1 MDCVPSSKT
10 LIQIISM
17 CTEQKDIMQLKLKFA
32 NRETEIW
39 APSAFP
45 SSSPMDAE
53 TGAILA
59 LQILALCSIVA
70 ALLAYLMRQ
79 SRNATDEYESR
90 NKRHVL
96 VTSCD
101 TCVGLQIALA
111 LYEAGYKVFAGLL
124 DPSSPNSPSMKI
136 LRAIEQQKEREED
149 PASTSHGNPQEPEV
163 RARGQIVPL
172 ELDSTREDSL
182 WAIVHTGGLAL
193 PGAIE
198 RQPSSAWESMLR
210 HNLVAPLRTARM
222 FIPLL
227 RAKRGLLQFCN
238 WKRMYTKEA
247 AINYKEPFF
256 YFPFLFS
263 FFFFLEGRIVLLGDS
278 ATSYGSKI
286 GTGLVAYSASRKAVE
301 GAAEALKSELQS
313 SGVDVVLLRPPP
325 VNPLI
330 LYNLPVLKTCDVE
343 SGIISSEGTWTAP
356 VSTYAIQNSLIPALT
371 SPCPRISYD
380 MAAKAKLFC
389 R

>member
-1 MDCVPSSKT
+1 
-10 LIQIISM
+10 
-17 CTEQKDIMQLKLKFA
+17 
-32 NRETEIW
+32 
-39 APSAFP
+39 
-45 SSSPMDAE
+45 MDAE

-111 LYEAGYKVFAGLL
+111 LYEVGYKVFAGML
-124 DPSSPNSPSMKI
+124 DPSGSSPSIKI
-136 LRAIEQQKEREED
+136 LRAMEQQKEREGVE
-149 PASTSHGNPQEPEV
+149 PAEGAQSSPQDPEV

-172 ELDSTREDSL
+172 ELDPTREDSL
-182 WAIVHTGGLAL
+182 RACLNALRAKLPAGEDGLWAVVHTGGQAL
-193 PGAIE
+193 PGIIE

-210 HNLVAPLRTARM
+210 HNLVAPLRTARV

-227 RAKRGLLQFCN
+227 RAKR
-238 WKRMYTKEA
+238 
-247 AINYKEPFF
+247 
-256 YFPFLFS
+256 
-263 FFFFLEGRIVLLGDS
+263 GRIVLLGDS
-278 ATSYGSKI
+278 ATSYGTKA

-313 SGVDVVLLRPPP
+313 SGVDVVLLKPPP

-330 LYNLPVLKTCDVE
+330 LYSAPVLKTSDVE
-343 SGIISSEGTWTAP
+343 SGIFSTEGTWTAP
-356 VSTYAIQNSLIPALT
+356 VSTHSIQSSLIPALT
-371 SPCPRISYD
+371 SPCPRGSYD
-380 MAAKAKLFC
+380 MAAKTGLFC

>member
-1 MDCVPSSKT
+1 
-10 LIQIISM
+10 
-17 CTEQKDIMQLKLKFA
+17 
-32 NRETEIW
+32 
-39 APSAFP
+39 
-45 SSSPMDAE
+45 MDAE

-79 SRNATDEYESR
+79 SRNASDEYESR

-101 TCVGLQIALA
+101 TCVGLQITLA
-111 LYEAGYKVFAGLL
+111 LYEVGYKVFVGML
-124 DPSSPNSPSMKI
+124 DPSGNSPSMKI
-136 LRAIEQQKEREED
+136 LRAIEQQKEREEED
-149 PASTSHGNPQEPEV
+149 STDTSHGNPQVPEV

-182 WAIVHTGGLAL
+182 RACLDAVRAKLPAGEDGLWAVVHTGGLAL
-193 PGAIE
+193 PGVIE

-227 RAKRGLLQFCN
+227 RPKR
-238 WKRMYTKEA
+238 
-247 AINYKEPFF
+247 
-256 YFPFLFS
+256 
-263 FFFFLEGRIVLLGDS
+263 GRIVLLGDS
-278 ATSYGSKI
+278 TTSYGTKA
-286 GTGLVAYSASRKAVE
+286 GTGLVAFSASRKAVE

-313 SGVDVVLLRPPP
+313 SGVDVVLLKPPP

-330 LYNLPVLKTCDVE
+330 LYSSPVLKTSDVE
-343 SGIISSEGTWTAP
+343 TGIVSSEGTWTAP
-356 VSTYAIQNSLIPALT
+356 LSTHAVQNSLVPALT
-371 SPCPRISYD
+371 SPCPRVSYD
-380 MAAKAKLFC
+380 MAAKSRFFC

>member
-1 MDCVPSSKT
+1 
-10 LIQIISM
+10 
-17 CTEQKDIMQLKLKFA
+17 
-32 NRETEIW
+32 
-39 APSAFP
+39 
-45 SSSPMDAE
+45 MDAE

-79 SRNATDEYESR
+79 SRNATDEYETR

-111 LYEAGYKVFAGLL
+111 LYEVGYKVFAGLL
-124 DPSSPNSPSMKI
+124 DPSGNSPSIKI
-136 LRAIEQQKEREED
+136 LRAMEQQKEREED
-149 PASTSHGNPQEPEV
+149 PVDAAQGNPQDPEV

-172 ELDSTREDSL
+172 ELDPTREDSL
-182 WAIVHTGGLAL
+182 WAVVHTGGQAL
-193 PGAIE
+193 PGIIE

-210 HNLVAPLRTARM
+210 HNLVAPLRTARV

-227 RAKRGLLQFCN
+227 RAKRG
-238 WKRMYTKEA
+238 
-247 AINYKEPFF
+247 
-256 YFPFLFS
+256 
-263 FFFFLEGRIVLLGDS
+263 RIVLFGDS
-278 ATSYGSKI
+278 GTSYGTKA

-313 SGVDVVLLRPPP
+313 SGVDVVLLKPPP

-330 LYNLPVLKTCDVE
+330 LYSAPVLKTSDVE
-343 SGIISSEGTWTAP
+343 SGIFSSEGTWTAP
-356 VSTYAIQNSLIPALT
+356 VSTHSIQNSLIPALT
-371 SPCPRISYD
+371 SPCPRGSYD
-380 MAAKAKLFC
+380 MAAKTRLFC
-389 R
+389 Q

>member
-1 MDCVPSSKT
+1 MDV
-10 LIQIISM
+10 
-17 CTEQKDIMQLKLKFA
+17 
-32 NRETEIW
+32 
-39 APSAFP
+39 
-45 SSSPMDAE
+45 E

-111 LYEAGYKVFAGLL
+111 LYEVGYKVFAGLL
-124 DPSSPNSPSMKI
+124 DPSGNSPSIKL
-136 LRAIEQQKEREED
+136 LRAMEQQRERDEE
-149 PASTSHGNPQEPEV
+149 PADATLGNPQDPEV

-172 ELDSTREDSL
+172 ELDPTREDSL
-182 WAIVHTGGLAL
+182 RACLDAVRAKLPAGEDGLWAVVHTGGLAL
-193 PGAIE
+193 PGIIE

-210 HNLVAPLRTARM
+210 HNLVAPLRTARV
-222 FIPLL
+222 FTPLL
-227 RAKRGLLQFCN
+227 RAKRG
-238 WKRMYTKEA
+238 
-247 AINYKEPFF
+247 
-256 YFPFLFS
+256 
-263 FFFFLEGRIVLLGDS
+263 RIVLFGDS
-278 ATSYGSKI
+278 STSYGTKA

-301 GAAEALKSELQS
+301 GAAEALKCELQS
-313 SGVDVVLLRPPP
+313 SGVDVVLLKPPP

-330 LYNLPVLKTCDVE
+330 LYSAPVLKTSDVE
-343 SGIISSEGTWTAP
+343 SGVVSSEGTWTAP
-356 VSTYAIQNSLIPALT
+356 VSTHSIQSSLIPALT
-371 SPCPRISYD
+371 APCPRDSYD
-380 MAAKAKLFC
+380 MAAKSRLFC

>member
-1 MDCVPSSKT
+1 MDV
-10 LIQIISM
+10 
-17 CTEQKDIMQLKLKFA
+17 
-32 NRETEIW
+32 
-39 APSAFP
+39 
-45 SSSPMDAE
+45 E

-111 LYEAGYKVFAGLL
+111 LYEVGYKVFAGLL
-124 DPSSPNSPSMKI
+124 DPTGNSPSIKI
-136 LRAIEQQKEREED
+136 LRAMEQQREREED
-149 PASTSHGNPQEPEV
+149 PTNAGRGNPQDPEV

-182 WAIVHTGGLAL
+182 RACLDAVRAKLPAGEEGLWAVVHTGGLAL
-193 PGAIE
+193 PGIIE

-210 HNLVAPLRTARM
+210 HNLVAPLRTARV
-222 FIPLL
+222 FTPLL
-227 RAKRGLLQFCN
+227 RAKRG
-238 WKRMYTKEA
+238 
-247 AINYKEPFF
+247 
-256 YFPFLFS
+256 
-263 FFFFLEGRIVLLGDS
+263 RIVLFGDS
-278 ATSYGSKI
+278 TMSYGTKA

-313 SGVDVVLLRPPP
+313 SGVDVVLLKPPP

-330 LYNLPVLKTCDVE
+330 LYSAPVLKTSDVE
-343 SGIISSEGTWTAP
+343 SGVVSSEGTWTAP
-356 VSTYAIQNSLIPALT
+356 VSTHSIQSSLIPALT
-371 SPCPRISYD
+371 SPCPRSFYD
-380 MAAKAKLFC
+380 MASKSRLFC

>member
-1 MDCVPSSKT
+1 
-10 LIQIISM
+10 
-17 CTEQKDIMQLKLKFA
+17 
-32 NRETEIW
+32 
-39 APSAFP
+39 
-45 SSSPMDAE
+45 MDAE

-59 LQILALCSIVA
+59 LQILALCSIAA

-79 SRNATDEYESR
+79 SRNATDEYETR
-90 NKRHVL
+90 NKLHVL

-101 TCVGLQIALA
+101 TSVGLQIALA

-124 DPSSPNSPSMKI
+124 DPSGNSPSMKI
-136 LRAIEQQKEREED
+136 VRAIEQQKEREED
-149 PASTSHGNPQEPEV
+149 PTNTVQGNTQDPEI
-163 RARGQIVPL
+163 RARGRIVPL

-182 WAIVHTGGLAL
+182 RACLDAVRAKLPAGEDGLWAIVYTGGLAL
-193 PGAIE
+193 SGAIE

-227 RAKRGLLQFCN
+227 RAKRG
-238 WKRMYTKEA
+238 
-247 AINYKEPFF
+247 
-256 YFPFLFS
+256 
-263 FFFFLEGRIVLLGDS
+263 RIILLGDS
-278 ATSYGSKI
+278 TTSYGTKI

-330 LYNLPVLKTCDVE
+330 LYNSPVLKTSDVE

-356 VSTYAIQNSLIPALT
+356 VSTHAIQNSLIPALT

-380 MAAKAKLFC
+380 MVVKTRLFC

>member
-1 MDCVPSSKT
+1 
-10 LIQIISM
+10 
-17 CTEQKDIMQLKLKFA
+17 
-32 NRETEIW
+32 
-39 APSAFP
+39 
-45 SSSPMDAE
+45 MDAE

-182 WAIVHTGGLAL
+182 RACLDAVRAKLPAGEDGLWAIVHTGGLAL

-227 RAKRGLLQFCN
+227 RAKR
-238 WKRMYTKEA
+238 
-247 AINYKEPFF
+247 
-256 YFPFLFS
+256 
-263 FFFFLEGRIVLLGDS
+263 GRIVLLGDS

>member
-1 MDCVPSSKT
+1 
-10 LIQIISM
+10 
-17 CTEQKDIMQLKLKFA
+17 
-32 NRETEIW
+32 
-39 APSAFP
+39 
-45 SSSPMDAE
+45 MDAE

-79 SRNATDEYESR
+79 SRNATDEYETR

-101 TCVGLQIALA
+101 TSVGLQIALA

-124 DPSSPNSPSMKI
+124 DSSGISPSMKI
-136 LRAIEQQKEREED
+136 LRAIEQRKERQED
-149 PASTSHGNPQEPEV
+149 PTDANHGNPQDPEV
-163 RARGQIVPL
+163 RAHGQIVPL

-182 WAIVHTGGLAL
+182 RACLDAVRAKLPAGEDGLWAVVHTGGLAL
-193 PGAIE
+193 PGVIE

-227 RAKRGLLQFCN
+227 RVKRG
-238 WKRMYTKEA
+238 
-247 AINYKEPFF
+247 
-256 YFPFLFS
+256 
-263 FFFFLEGRIVLLGDS
+263 RIILLGDS
-278 ATSYGSKI
+278 TTSYGTKA

-313 SGVDVVLLRPPP
+313 SGVDVVLLKPPP

-330 LYNLPVLKTCDVE
+330 LYSSPVLKTSDVE
-343 SGIISSEGTWTAP
+343 SGIVSSEGTWTAP
-356 VSTYAIQNSLIPALT
+356 VSADAVQNSLIPALT
-371 SPCPRISYD
+371 SPCPRVAYE
-380 MAAKAKLFC
+380 MVAKSRLFC
-389 R
+389 K